1 MARVSPSPAFCPSR
15 SLHLSPR
22 PLKLPVTHPVCPSST
37 DSLLAVARIPRTAL
51 SAPNAAPE
59 QVVPFVWAPAASV
72 RTHPSLSTKRASP
85 RGGGARGWL
94 SARSTGAP
102 PLPPA
107 PSFRL
112 LGARPSPARGTPRGL
127 LRGAGGGEAGV
138 CCECVCACCVPMLG
152 TCALYPQCASL
163 QTRGSLKPGVLW
175 LVFARRPRPL
185 TRPFLRVSSSWG
197 ESQLEPW
204 NCPRLPWECEIGHSM
219 STLED
224 LLMSPGPRGLAR
236 GALSGCVCLE
246 GKETQRAAQGPP
258 RAPRL
263 RSRVPR
269 GPLLPPLLPLM
280 PLSRGRARRRPRDRV
295 TCCCL

>member
-1 MARVSPSPAFCPSR
+1 MGREAQADEPAHPGNPAGLLPLCKACSRWRWLPWVARVSPSPAFCPSR

-163 QTRGSLKPGVLW
+163 QTRGSLKPGVLG

-204 NCPRLPWECEIGHSM
+204 NCPRLPRE
-219 STLED
+219 
-224 LLMSPGPRGLAR
+224 
-236 GALSGCVCLE
+236 
-246 GKETQRAAQGPP
+246 
-258 RAPRL
+258 
-263 RSRVPR
+263 
-269 GPLLPPLLPLM
+269 
-280 PLSRGRARRRPRDRV
+280 
-295 TCCCL
+295 